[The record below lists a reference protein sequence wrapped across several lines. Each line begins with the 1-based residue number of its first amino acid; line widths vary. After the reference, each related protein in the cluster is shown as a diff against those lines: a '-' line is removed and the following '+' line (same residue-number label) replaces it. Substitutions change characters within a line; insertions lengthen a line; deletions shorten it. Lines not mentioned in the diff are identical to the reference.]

1 MSDIFISYKREER
14 DQARALADALE
25 SHGWSVW
32 WDPKLRAG
40 EHFDDAIGKAIADSK
55 CVIVMWSARSIASSN
70 VKDEAAYARKLGK
83 LVPVVIDATEP
94 PYNFQRLHTIR
105 LQHGGGLARSPE
117 FAELIKSVEA
127 RVGRRVAPAAT
138 ERPLLSLPAHAALT
152 RSPRK
157 FSRKFSRSARSSCW
171 FCMASRKGWGLI
183 SRRPGA
189 MVA

>member
-1 MSDIFISYKREER
+1 MADIFISYKREER

-40 EHFDDAIGKAIADSK
+40 EHFDDAIEKAIADSK
-55 CVIVMWSARSIASSN
+55 CVIVMWSARSIGSSN
-70 VKDEAAYARKLGK
+70 VKDEATYALKLGK

-94 PYNFQRLHTIR
+94 PYRFQRLHTIR
-105 LQHGGGLARSPE
+105 LQHGGRWPRLLNLWSSSRAWRPGWADES
-117 FAELIKSVEA
+117 
-127 RVGRRVAPAAT
+127 RRQ
-138 ERPLLSLPAHAALT
+138 RPKDHGCPLPAHGALT

-157 FSRKFSRSARSSCW
+157 FSRKFSRSARSGYW
-171 FCMASRKGWGLI
+171 FCTASRNGWGFI
-183 SRRPGA
+183 SRSRGA